1 MIVSAARL
9 HGLSLVPAGFYRRG
23 VENDIQARGTRPRSV
38 SIRRRLYLY
47 FDAFSS
53 REPVSTSLE
62 NATRLHDPRRD
73 LAAQP
78 LQTEQRVGAGL
89 RDLDTLGRKMLAEKI
104 EMRRGLM
111 ELLRCQHRE
120 EHRHFGAH

>member
-9 HGLSLVPAGFYRRG
+9 HGLSLLPGRVYRRG
-23 VENDIQARGTRPRSV
+23 AENDNQARGTRSRSV
-38 SIRRRLYLY
+38 SIRPRLYLY

-73 LAAQP
+73 FPAQP
-78 LQTEQRVGAGL
+78 LQTDQPVVAGL
-89 RDLDTLGRKMLAEKI
+89 RDLDALACKMLAEDI
-104 EMRRGLM
+104 EMPPPP
-111 ELLRCQHRE
+111 
-120 EHRHFGAH
+120 